1 MGKVA
6 CRAWSCIKQIAV
18 FSNCLN
24 VRERSQEVK
33 IELLYFE
40 GCPSYQT
47 ALECLE
53 EVIKEQKLSVHVE
66 MVKIESDE
74 EALKNRFLGSPTV
87 RVNGLDIEPSA
98 RERGNFSMCCRLYPE
113 AGKMVGWPSKDL
125 IRHAI
130 EEAL

>member
-1 MGKVA
+1 M
-6 CRAWSCIKQIAV
+6 
-18 FSNCLN
+18 
-24 VRERSQEVK
+24 K

-47 ALECLE
+47 ALKCLE

-66 MVKIESDE
+66 MVKTESDE
-74 EALKNRFLGSPTV
+74 EALKNRFLGSPSI
-87 RVNGLDIEPSA
+87 RVNGLDIEPCA
-98 RERGNFSMCCRLYPE
+98 QERGKFSICCRLCPE
-113 AGKMVGWPSKDL
+113 AGKIAGWPSKDL

>member
-1 MGKVA
+1 M
-6 CRAWSCIKQIAV
+6 
-18 FSNCLN
+18 
-24 VRERSQEVK
+24 K
-33 IELLYFE
+33 IELLYFD

-47 ALECLE
+47 ALKYLE
-53 EVIKEQKLSVHVE
+53 EVIMEGKLDVHVE

-74 EALKNRFLGSPTV
+74 DVLKSRFLGSPSV